1 LRNTSANRALVRS
14 APAVFAAAYPAPA
27 PDAYRSLTQSAGA
40 FPGAALLWMDL
51 EGGRARLLAA
61 PPSGISVGR

>member
-40 FPGAALLWMDL
+40 FPGAALLSMDL
-51 EGGRARLLAA
+51 EG
-61 PPSGISVGR
+61 